1 MKRRISIIT
10 TILILSLTMSACGN
24 DNKKENKTT
33 ELTTTNTEISTS
45 ETTTDSIDISTEAT
59 TLDNTDETLTTEN
72 VSTSIEET
80 TTTATNT
87 SASNNTGN
95 NTSNQNSSKDK
106 NNTSNNTNNNTT
118 NSGSG
123 NAVGE
128 KDSSKLT
135 QTTSNSNSTEEKKL
149 AGEIINKII
158 TKGMSDYDKVKTI
171 HDYII
176 MNVDY
181 DYANYLN
188 NTIPSR
194 SYTALGALKYN
205 YAVCA
210 GYAKV
215 FQLMC
220 QLAGLECTYIVGD
233 TPRGSHA
240 WNQVKIDGKWYNV
253 DTTWD
258 DPVSSDKK
266 FDDHKYNCYSYF
278 LISDE
283 IMYKDHTPKTKVEKC
298 SSSLIQKAYETVAPW
313 QTSTHTMISNE
324 NDLRTAV
331 KKAIDANSTS
341 ISIMFDTNW
350 KNVNDMRNA
359 VSGMM
364 LEFVAYDFSLRGSYN
379 IIKNTTFCNITFTV
393 DLHNK
398 KYTKQNKINT
408 VDELKTFVKS
418 LTTGSKDQQTV
429 AISNS
434 IATDKNFYDVA
445 AWAFDTFDV
454 SMGVSKTQ
462 IYVSSTATA
471 YHIYAF
477 KNNYHGSHH
486 ANEAYRAKKS
496 SDILTILSQ
505 HYTGYESFRVV
516 YRYGD
521 ELGRLSS
528 SEVKA
533 YVEKNLAPTWK
544 NKYCFKSYSIEVDD
558 FICVMVIKFNAANHN
573 MTGANWEDCPAATC
587 IHNGT
592 SIIKCVDCK
601 NITSTHE
608 TQATGIHD
616 TYWVYDTDITKHL
629 ACKNCSYTGQTLQQ
643 YGQVWGYFDD
653 AQATEF
659 FNGVNKLRETEKYI
673 EKDYMGNYVA
683 THDLP
688 QLSWDNQS
696 VNTLRTYAVC
706 LATGAIQGT
715 ATPKLENS
723 GYYENNG
730 TYYIIS
736 ADGFFNSFE
745 KLDLLR
751 NLNFTK
757 ASTVHFYYD
766 PDGTGLKIRQIT
778 CIVFSN

>member
-1 MKRRISIIT
+1 MKKRIPIIT
-10 TILILSLTMSACGN
+10 TILIFSLAMTACGN
-24 DNKKENKTT
+24 DAKKKNNST
-33 ELTTTNTEISTS
+33 ELTTTNTEISTTETTS
-45 ETTTDSIDISTEAT
+45 DIIDLPIETTTSDHDNENLSTE
-59 TLDNTDETLTTEN
+59 
-72 VSTSIEET
+72 SIEET
-80 TTTATNT
+80 TENNTVETTTANTNN
-87 SASNNTGN
+87 SSSNSS
-95 NTSNQNSSKDK
+95 TSNQN
-106 NNTSNNTNNNTT
+106 TNNNNSNNKNNSTT
-118 NSGSG
+118 TSTSSG

-135 QTTSNSNSTEEKKL
+135 QTNSSSNSSEEKKL
-149 AGEIINKII
+149 AQEIINKII

-176 MNVDY
+176 VNVDY

-188 NTIPSR
+188 DTIPSR
-194 SYTALGALKYN
+194 SYTALGALKYK

-210 GYAKV
+210 GYAKL

-220 QLAGLECTYIVGD
+220 QLAGLECTYVTGN
-233 TPRGSHA
+233 TPSGYHA

-258 DPVSSDKK
+258 DPVSLDKK

-278 LISDE
+278 LLSDE
-283 IMYKDHTPKTKVEKC
+283 IMYKDHTPKGSVEKC
-298 SSSLIQKAYETVAPW
+298 SNSLNQKAYETVAPW
-313 QTSTHTMISNE
+313 QTSTHTKVTNE
-324 NDLRTAV
+324 NDLRAAV
-331 KKAIDANSTS
+331 KKAMDADSTT
-341 ISIMFDTNW
+341 INLLFDTNW
-350 KNVNDMRNA
+350 KNITDMRNA

-364 LEFVAYDFSLRGSYN
+364 LEFVAYDYSLRGSYYN
-379 IIKNTTFCNITFTV
+379 IKNTTICNVTFTV
-393 DLHNK
+393 EQNNG

-408 VDELKTFVKS
+408 VDELKSFVKS
-418 LTTGSKDQQTV
+418 LTTGDKNQQTV
-429 AISNS
+429 AISNN

-454 SMGVSKTQ
+454 SVGYSKTQ
-462 IYVSSTATA
+462 LYVSSTATA
-471 YHIYAF
+471 YHIHAF
-477 KNNYHGSHH
+477 ENNYHGSHH
-486 ANEAYRAKKS
+486 ANEAYQAKKS
-496 SDILTILSQ
+496 SDILTILSE
-505 HYTGYESFRVV
+505 HYTDYKNFRVV

-528 SEVKA
+528 NEVKS
-533 YVEKNLAPTWK
+533 YIEKNLAPTWK

-558 FICVMVIKFNAANHN
+558 FVCVMVIKFNAASHN
-573 MTGANWEDCPAATC
+573 MSGAQWEPSPAATC
-587 IHNGT
+587 IKDGT
-592 SIIKCVDCK
+592 NIIKCVDCK
-601 NITSTHE
+601 NITSTQTTE
-608 TQATGIHD
+608 ATGVHD
-616 TYWVYDTDITKHL
+616 TYWVNDTDITKHL
-629 ACKNCSYTGQTLQQ
+629 ACKNCSYTGPTLQQ

-673 EKDYMGNYVA
+673 ERDYMGNYVA

-688 QLSWDNQS
+688 QLSWDSKS

-706 LATGAIQGT
+706 LATSAIQGT
-715 ATPKLENS
+715 STQILENS
-723 GYYENNG
+723 AYYENNG
-730 TYYIIS
+730 TNFIIN
-736 ADGFFNSFE
+736 ADGFFNTFA

-766 PDGTGLKIRQIT
+766 PDGTGLKLRQIT

>member
-1 MKRRISIIT
+1 MKKRISIIT
-10 TILILSLTMSACGN
+10 TILIFSLIITACGKES
-24 DNKKENKTT
+24 KKKNITTESPTNSTKSTTTKDINENKNTSSSDTT
-33 ELTTTNTEISTS
+33 
-45 ETTTDSIDISTEAT
+45 A
-59 TLDNTDETLTTEN
+59 DNTDETTTAEN
-72 VSTSIEET
+72 TIENNTET
-80 TTTATNT
+80 TN
-87 SASNNTGN
+87 SAEV
-95 NTSNQNSSKDK
+95 
-106 NNTSNNTNNNTT
+106 NNTNGNTNSNSTNQKNNNSNTT
-118 NSGSG
+118 SNSGGG

-128 KDSSKLT
+128 KDISKLT
-135 QTTSNSNSTEEKKL
+135 QTNSNSSSSEEKKL
-149 AGEIINKII
+149 AQEIINKII
-158 TKGMSDYDKVKTI
+158 TKGMSDFDKAKAI

-188 NTIPSR
+188 DTIPAR
-194 SYTALGALKYN
+194 SYTALGALKYK

-210 GYAKV
+210 GYAKT

-220 QLAGLECTYIVGD
+220 ELAGLKCTYIVGD
-233 TPRGSHA
+233 TPRGAHA
-240 WNQVKIDGKWYNV
+240 WNQVKISGKWYNV
-253 DTTWD
+253 DVTWD
-258 DPVSSDKK
+258 DPISLEKK
-266 FDDHKYNCYSYF
+266 FDDHKYNSYSYF

-283 IMYKDHTPKTKVEKC
+283 IMNKDHTPKGKVEKC
-298 SSSLIQKAYETVAPW
+298 SSSLILKAYETAAPW
-313 QTSTHTMISNE
+313 QTSTYTKVSNE
-324 NDLRTAV
+324 NDLRAVV
-331 KKAIDANSTS
+331 KKAMDSNSTT
-341 ISIMFDTNW
+341 ISIMFDTTW
-350 KNVNDMRNA
+350 KSVNDMRTA

-364 LEFVAYDFSLRGSYN
+364 LEFVAYDYSLRGSYFN
-379 IIKNTTFCNITFTV
+379 IKNTNFCNITYTV
-393 DLHNK
+393 SLNNG
-398 KYTKQNKINT
+398 KYTKQNKITT

-418 LTTGSKDQQTV
+418 LATGSVDQRTV

-434 IATDKNFYDVA
+434 IATDKNFYTVA
-445 AWAFDTFDV
+445 AWAFDAYDV

-462 IYVSSTATA
+462 LYISSTATA
-471 YHIYAF
+471 YHIHAF

-486 ANEAYRAKKS
+486 GNEAYRAKKS

-505 HYTGYESFRVV
+505 RYTDYKSFRVV

-521 ELGRLSS
+521 ELGRLSTS
-528 SEVKA
+528 DVKA

-558 FICVMVIKFNAANHN
+558 FVCVMVIKFNVANHN
-573 MTGANWEDCPAATC
+573 MAGASWEPSPAATC
-587 IHNGT
+587 IKGGT
-592 SIIKCVDCK
+592 NIIKCMDCK
-601 NITSTHE
+601 NITSTQE
-608 TQATGIHD
+608 TQATGVHD

-653 AQATEF
+653 RQATEF

-673 EKDYMGNYVA
+673 ERDYMGNYVA

-688 QLSWDNQS
+688 QLSWDSKS

-715 ATPKLENS
+715 STQKLENS

-730 TYYIIS
+730 TYYIVR
-736 ADGFFNSFE
+736 AEDFFNTFE